1 LLLAGE
7 DSLEHITGLGDV
19 GEIYLGFGFLR
30 CPGAG
35 PCRARSTLKVAAHTL
50 SLTRLDGT
58 RVSLA
63 FRQAHSFQCIE
74 NLFTL
79 DF

>member
-1 LLLAGE
+1 
-7 DSLEHITGLGDV
+7 
-19 GEIYLGFGFLR
+19 
-30 CPGAG
+30 
-35 PCRARSTLKVAAHTL
+35 VAAHTL

-63 FRQAHSFQCIE
+63 FRQADSFQCIE

-79 DF
+79 DFQLARQIVDSNLTHPPLFVVLPCAG